1 MLHDR
6 SAGSPGSNTANA
18 TALSQ
23 YRQRAGIYDLEMA
36 LWEPIRRE
44 AVALLGLR
52 QGDKVLD
59 VGCGTGLSFGPM
71 VSALGDQGRIFGI
84 EQSPEMIEKARERVA
99 HYRWDQVALLCSPV
113 AEAPI
118 PVMADAALFHFTHDI
133 LQQPM
138 AIAQVMRHLKPGARV
153 VASGIKWAG
162 PWNWTTNLFV
172 LPAALHSVSSLA
184 GLEKPWRQ
192 LAWHL
197 PRLDLQTWLNDG
209 VYIAS
214 GVVGE

>member
-6 SAGSPGSNTANA
+6 SAGCLGPATAHA
-18 TALSQ
+18 EALSQ
-23 YRQRAGIYDLEMA
+23 YRRRAGVYDLEMA

-44 AVALLGLR
+44 AVGLLGLR
-52 QGDKVLD
+52 PGDTVLD

-71 VSALGDQGRIFGI
+71 VSALGDKGRIVGI
-84 EQSPEMIEKARERVA
+84 EQSPEMLEKAQDRVA
-99 HYRWDQVALLCSPV
+99 HYRWNQVALLCSPV
-113 AEAPI
+113 AQAPI

-133 LQQPM
+133 LQQPA

-162 PWNWTTNLFV
+162 PWNWPTNFFV
-172 LPAALHSVSSLA
+172 WPAAMHSVSSFA
-184 GLEKPWRQ
+184 GLEQPWRQ